1 MIGPAIEDEAV
12 HLSAD
17 PQAIEFASHKFDARE
32 ALSRRRR
39 FVARPFHYC
48 PGHQRLIRVPISLLL
63 GKHMPDDNQQ
73 FAGDRHNGFLLP
85 DTRREPL
92 ELHFPIGVVLDVNLL
107 VLTC

>member
-73 FAGDRHNGFLLP
+73 LRAIATMAFF
-85 DTRREPL
+85 
-92 ELHFPIGVVLDVNLL
+92 FPIRAESRSNC
-107 VLTC
+107 TFQ